1 METTPYEK
9 AQTGL
14 TLIKSAIHAL
24 LLESGAEG
32 LKNSEIGRRLGIY
45 GGHEGHE
52 GHISRTLLAQLEA
65 EGLVTQDKGN
75 KTWSLR

>member
-1 METTPYEK
+1 MEITPYEK

-14 TLIKSAIHAL
+14 TMIKSAIHVL
-24 LLESGAEG
+24 LLSAGEEG

-52 GHISRTLLAQLEA
+52 GHISRTMLAHLEA
-65 EGLVTQDKGN
+65 EGLVKQDKDK
-75 KTWSLR
+75 KTWSIR